1 MRAANLACAQRV
13 RAVGGWRAGDP
24 RLALIAMT
32 TNGTAPRSAAQ
43 VTGQV
48 TGPILG
54 EAARRMLPVLAGRVL
69 AAVTDRAVEKV
80 DQLADRLQERSGGEP
95 RTPTPAEG
103 ESRTGAAFAFLVE
116 QARLFLA
123 FVVRL
128 VSQALEMLRR
138 ATERLRE
145 RRAPEGI
152 DEAPAPE
159 EIPAPEDLEDEDDD
173 EFEDEFE
180 DELEDEGRT
189 TARV

>member
-1 MRAANLACAQRV
+1 
-13 RAVGGWRAGDP
+13 
-24 RLALIAMT
+24 MT
-32 TNGTAPRSAAQ
+32 TNGSAPRP
-43 VTGQV
+43 GQMSNQ
-48 TGPILG
+48 ILG

-80 DQLADRLQERSGGEP
+80 DQLADRLHESTGSEP

-103 ESRTGAAFAFLVE
+103 ESRAGAAFAFLME

-128 VSQALEMLRR
+128 ASQALEMLRR

-159 EIPAPEDLEDEDDD
+159 EIPAPEDLEDEDDEFGD
-173 EFEDEFE
+173 EYEDE
-180 DELEDEGRT
+180 DAREGRA
-189 TARV
+189 TAGV